1 MSVVTPS
8 GRNEADHLDTLTGAY
23 ALDALDDV
31 ERVRVER
38 HLREC
43 AECRAEVT
51 SFAETTARLAAGVAV
66 PPPVSV
72 RDAVLAEVGR
82 TRQLSPASGPSHR
95 RGGPAVAARW
105 LAGAA
110 ALLLAVGVGLG
121 TAAWQWRD
129 EARQA
134 QQAASGLQ
142 DVLAAPDRQ
151 VVDVEFPQGR
161 GTVVAAGQDVALV
174 TQDVPGP
181 GEDLAYQMWFVAE
194 GDIRSAG
201 LLEPTGGGQWWA
213 EASGLRSG
221 DAVAVSV
228 EPAGGSTQ
236 PTTDP
241 VMVAP
246 IPG

>member
-1 MSVVTPS
+1 MSVVTPG
-8 GRNEADHLDTLTGAY
+8 GRGGADHLDTLTGAY

-31 ERVRVER
+31 ERARVER

-43 AECRAEVT
+43 AECRAEVA
-51 SFAETTARLAAGVAV
+51 SFVETTARLASGVAV
-66 PPPVSV
+66 PPPAAV
-72 RDAVLAEVGR
+72 RDAVLSEIGR
-82 TRQLSPASGPSHR
+82 TRQLSPASGPAHR

-110 ALLLAVGVGLG
+110 ALLLAAGIGLG
-121 TAAWQWRD
+121 AAAWQWRD

-134 QQAASGLQ
+134 QLAAASLQ

-161 GTVVAAGQDVALV
+161 GTVVAAGQEVVLV
-174 TQDVPGP
+174 TRDVPGP
-181 GEDLAYQMWFVAE
+181 GDDLDYQMWFVAE

-201 LLEPTGGGQWWA
+201 LLQPTGDGQWWA
-213 EASGLRSG
+213 DASGLRSG

-228 EPAGGSTQ
+228 EPAGGSAQ
-236 PTTDP
+236 PTTEP